1 MTLSIIA
8 RSFITGKPCRSN
20 LTKGCCARFRKDGRK
35 VRPNPPRNN
44 SRSQRVLWMLEELGV
59 EYTVVRYER
68 DAKTMLAPPA
78 LKEVHPLGRSPVI
91 RDGDFVL
98 AESGAILEYLVERY
112 GGWALRSAARH
123 ARVRDLPLLGP
134 LCGRF
139 ADDAVAGEALSRSC
153 RRTGEGAARAHQ
165 RRCAHAPRIRRRL
178 ARLFA
183 ILDGLDTHRGRCADE
198 FSAGGER
205 GSGYARRRSSTSESA
220 VGSSA

>member
-1 MTLSIIA
+1 MIEVHHL
-8 RSFITGKPCRSN
+8 
-20 LTKGCCARFRKDGRK
+20 
-35 VRPNPPRNN
+35 NN

-112 GGWALRSAARH
+112 GA
-123 ARVRDLPLLGP
+123 
-134 LCGRF
+134 GRF
-139 ADDAVAGEALSRSC
+139 VPQRGTREYETCRYWVHYAEGSLMMQLLVKLYLDRVGEPAKAPLERVEWC
-153 RRTGEGAARAHQ
+153 Y
-165 RRCAHAPRIRRRL
+165 AHAPRVRRRL

-205 GSGYARRRSSTSESA
+205 GPGYARRRSSTPESA
-220 VGSSA
+220 VGSSARAAGVSERRWRRVGRTHTRSRRAP